1 MLGCTYT
8 CECVGVREWVW
19 LNVCGSTCESVC
31 LATNIH
37 VNVGVR
43 EWSWLSVLESTCES
57 VCELFE
63 CVRIYM
69 RICVCGCKYT
79 CECGC
84 S

>member
-1 MLGCTYT
+1 MCAALHVNLC
-8 CECVGVREWVW
+8 VW

-31 LATNIH
+31 LAANIH

-63 CVRIYM
+63 CVRIHM
-69 RICVCGCKYT
+69 
-79 CECGC
+79 
-84 S
+84 